1 MNLDRMS
8 RRSLPGTGA
17 LLTIEKAIGPTSA
30 AQPVDTK
37 EATVLQESLIVP
49 WKLQVSDEALADLRE
64 RLRFTRF
71 PDQLASERL
80 HCHSHRLRV
89 FSERHRAQ
97 STTLVARAMRECPAL
112 EFDEAR
118 RAFRGNG
125 RSTGIG

>member
-64 RLRFTRF
+64 RKIYAIPRPARKRTTSLPF
-71 PDQLASERL
+71 PPPARL
-80 HCHSHRLRV
+80 FRKTSCPIHH
-89 FSERHRAQ
+89 
-97 STTLVARAMRECPAL
+97 ARGSR
-112 EFDEAR
+112 DAR
-118 RAFRGNG
+118 MSSAGV
-125 RSTGIG
+125 

>member
-8 RRSLPGTGA
+8 RRSLLGTGA

-64 RLRFTRF
+64 RLRLTRF
-71 PDQLASERL
+71 PDQLADVPWVYGTDLAFMRRL
-80 HCHSHRLRV
+80 IEYWIDGYAWRNAEAQLNRLP
-89 FSERHRAQ
+89 HY
-97 STTLVARAMRECPAL
+97 
-112 EFDEAR
+112 
-118 RAFRGNG
+118 
-125 RSTGIG
+125 